1 MYCGIFA
8 LNMEIM
14 LQSYFIFVQYSDKLL
29 FIIITILVALIQQQ
43 ILNDSRMLV
52 FGTFELRKK
61 VTF

>member
-43 ILNDSRMLV
+43 ILNDIRMLV
-52 FGTFELRKK
+52 FGTFELSKK

>member
-14 LQSYFIFVQYSDKLL
+14 LQSHFIFVQYSDKLL

-43 ILNDSRMLV
+43 ILNDIRMLV
-52 FGTFELRKK
+52 FGTFELPKK